1 MEEQGTGYITVNV
14 RTAGGALPVE
24 NAMITIK
31 NISENGSDNSVVA
44 IMLTD
49 SSGTSEVVALPT
61 PLRQNSQTPDADG
74 EVSALY
80 SIDTEKSGFYSVVNF
95 NVPVFDGI
103 TSIQQVLLV
112 PIATGIGLPPP
123 STLIR
128 FNDEPSKPNL

>member
-24 NAMITIK
+24 DAIITIK
-31 NISENGSDNSVVA
+31 TISGIDSTVIA
-44 IMLTD
+44 IMRTD
-49 SSGTSEVVALPT
+49 SAGTSDVIALPA
-61 PLRQNSQTPDADG
+61 PSKENSQSPNNDG
-74 EVSALY
+74 NVSTLY

-123 STLIR
+123 SSLIR
-128 FNDEPSKPNL
+128 FNNEPSKPNL